1 MSALKLHNIKHNRQL
16 LKMKLSILFVAATN
30 GKKLLEPVDQL
41 TKIRGHIDFVWK
53 QWYGGCNENRSAK
66 KGRYHAFVDKIELEY
81 LEGGCGY
88 FNKDVE
94 NGGPAPSRKRREDDE
109 ELALTGNT
117 AQEQTEFLSKTNK
130 DKAVKQIG
138 MIITRFAEAHLAECT
153 SPFAG
158 KIAGRA
164 AKWIEKMQRL
174 KCGGGPGQ

>member
-1 MSALKLHNIKHNRQL
+1 
-16 LKMKLSILFVAATN
+16 MKLSILFVAAASA
-30 GKKLLEPVDQL
+30 KKLLEPVDQL
-41 TKIRGHIDFVWK
+41 TKIRGHIDFVWN
-53 QWYGGCNENRSAK
+53 QWYGACQAK
-66 KGRYHAFVDKIELEY
+66 RGAKIGRYHAFVDKIELEY
-81 LEGGCGY
+81 VEGGCG
-88 FNKDVE
+88 FFDKDIE
-94 NGGPAPSRKRREDDE
+94 NGGPRPSERKRRQADE

-130 DKAVKQIG
+130 NKAVKQIG

-174 KCGGGPGQ
+174 KCAGGPGL